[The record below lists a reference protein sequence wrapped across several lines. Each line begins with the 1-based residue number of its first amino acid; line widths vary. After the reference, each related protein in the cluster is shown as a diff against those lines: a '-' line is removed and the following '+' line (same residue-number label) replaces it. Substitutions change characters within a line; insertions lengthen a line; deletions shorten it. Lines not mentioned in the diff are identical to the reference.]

1 MGQMMSSF
9 SQPLNFAQPHHIIKS
24 SLVTEKTTHIAERYN
39 CFVLEVASS
48 SNKLEIRTAVEE
60 SWGVRVLAIRTQ
72 TRVGKARRHKSIISV
87 TRPKKLAFVTL
98 HSDDRLSFL

>member
-1 MGQMMSSF
+1 MMSSF
-9 SQPLNFAQPHHIIKS
+9 SQALNYASSHHIIKS

-39 CFVLEVASS
+39 CFVLEVAISC
-48 SNKLEIRTAVEE
+48 NKLEIKRAIEE
-60 SWGVRVLAIRTQ
+60 SWGVRVIAVRTQ
-72 TRVGKARRHKSIISV
+72 SRIGKSRRHKSIVSA